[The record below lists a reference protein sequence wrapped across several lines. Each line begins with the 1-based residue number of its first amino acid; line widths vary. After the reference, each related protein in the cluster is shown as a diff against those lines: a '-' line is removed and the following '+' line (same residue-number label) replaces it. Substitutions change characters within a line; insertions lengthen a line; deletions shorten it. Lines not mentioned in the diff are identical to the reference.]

1 MPRWLYILL
10 TALPLA
16 LVADALHWPPLAVF
30 MLAAVALIPLAGLI
44 AVATEAL
51 AEHVGSY
58 IGGLLNATFGN
69 APELIISFA
78 ALFAGLNTVVLASI
92 AGSIIGNSL
101 FVLGMSMVV
110 GGWRYRLQRFD
121 ARASG
126 QYASLLALA
135 VVGLVI
141 PSLVGTFGGGIQ
153 SGQDVPSAGQ
163 LHVLS
168 TVIAVLLLLGYIA
181 YLAHAVFR
189 VRADRNQTTDPVVST
204 EETDASEG
212 TAAASFTQTTTQAT
226 AGSAQRKSRPQ
237 GSRAS
242 RLPNWLQLQAS
253 PVAALIV
260 LGMVTVLTA
269 VMSEVLVG
277 AIEPMAHQ
285 NHLSPFFV
293 GLIVLPIVGNAAEH
307 ASAVT
312 MALRN
317 RMDATMAITAGS
329 AIQVALFVAPVLV
342 IGSDLVSRP
351 LDFLFR
357 PLELVIFALTAGL
370 YALVSLDGESTW
382 LEGLQLMVFYL
393 IVAAAAFVVPM

>member
-1 MPRWLYILL
+1 MPRWLYVLL
-10 TALPLA
+10 AALPLA
-16 LVADALHWPPLAVF
+16 LVAEALRWPPLAIFV
-30 MLAAVALIPLAGLI
+30 LAAVALIPLAGLI
-44 AVATEAL
+44 AIATEAL
-51 AEHVGSY
+51 SEHVGSY

-78 ALFAGLNTVVLASI
+78 ALFAGLNSVVLASI

-101 FVLGMSMVV
+101 FVLGMSMIF

-121 ARASG
+121 SRASG

-141 PSLVGTFGGGIQ
+141 PSLVGTFGGGIHT
-153 SGQDVPSAGQ
+153 GQDVPSAAQ
-163 LHVLS
+163 LHILS
-168 TVIAVLLLLGYIA
+168 TVVAALLLLGYIA

-189 VRADRNQTTDPVVST
+189 VRADPSAVTDPQPPRNQPDEEDAANDRSPGARGESSRSRSAERKPARST
-204 EETDASEG
+204 
-212 TAAASFTQTTTQAT
+212 
-226 AGSAQRKSRPQ
+226 
-237 GSRAS
+237 S
-242 RLPNWLQLQAS
+242 RLPRWLQLGAS

-260 LGMVTVLTA
+260 LGIVTVLTA
-269 VMSEVLVG
+269 VMSEILVG
-277 AIEPMAHQ
+277 AIEPVAEQ
-285 NHLSPFFV
+285 NHLSPFFI

-342 IGSDLVSRP
+342 IGSELVAHP

-382 LEGLQLMVFYL
+382 LEGLQLMIFYL
-393 IVAAAAFVVPM
+393 IVAAAAFVVPQ

>member
-1 MPRWLYILL
+1 MPRWLYVLL
-10 TALPLA
+10 IALPLA
-16 LVADALHWPPLAVF
+16 LVADALRWPPLVIF
-30 MLAAVALIPLAGLI
+30 VLAAVALIPLAGLI

-78 ALFAGLNTVVLASI
+78 ALFAGLKTVVLASI

-101 FVLGMSMVV
+101 FVLGMSMLA

-141 PSLVGTFGGGIQ
+141 PSLVGTFGGGII
-153 SGQDVPSAGQ
+153 SGQDVPDAGQ

-168 TVIAVLLLLGYIA
+168 TVIGALLLLGYVA

-189 VRADRNQTTDPVVST
+189 VRADLAEATDPVMP
-204 EETDASEG
+204 TDEADTSEVA
-212 TAAASFTQTTTQAT
+212 TTRSQAQTSAHARAQKPKARG
-226 AGSAQRKSRPQ
+226 AG
-237 GSRAS
+237 AS
-242 RLPNWLQLQAS
+242 RLPRWLQLKAS

-260 LGMVTVLTA
+260 LGIVTILTA

-277 AIEPMAHQ
+277 AIEPMAEQ

-293 GLIVLPIVGNAAEH
+293 GLIVLPIIGNAAEH

-329 AIQVALFVAPVLV
+329 AIQVALFVAPVLI
-342 IGSDLVSRP
+342 IGSELVSRP

-382 LEGLQLMVFYL
+382 PEGLQLLIFYL
-393 IVAAAAFVVPM
+393 IVAAAAFVVPK